1 MAGSSTLTWSK
12 NLTLTSAV
20 SPFDSPLPG
29 THTAFKGVKPVSWKR
44 YNVSGMLVTVYGLQ
58 ELPAEPGEVACF
70 YLLHGRGD
78 TQDSMAFVAAAFL
91 DAWSRKRK
99 HGQRHLICVCL
110 DQRNHGS
117 RMVHYNS
124 NESWKAGN
132 ATHGPDMFNTYS
144 GSAQDVSTLITH
156 LPSYL
161 PFVPVMNI
169 CGGVRILLSRT
180 LSTHPL
186 IKNPMDAAAVAAR
199 VLTEHDEK
207 ESCSRLL
214 VDVESFEI
222 FLFDART
229 PSFSC

>member
-12 NLTLTSAV
+12 NLALTSAV

-29 THTAFKGVKPVSWKR
+29 THLAFKGVKPVSWKR

-91 DAWSRKRK
+91 DAWSKKRK
-99 HGQRHLICVCL
+99 PGQRNLICVCL

-132 ATHGPDMFNTYS
+132 ATHGPDMYVSSRVERCPSIRCSIATLVRLHPPLACSLKTLRKRGGLAFS
-144 GSAQDVSTLITH
+144 KLSELLRPLCSAFVLDVVLATLKPKLQTC
-156 LPSYL
+156 LA
-161 PFVPVMNI
+161 VGPV
-169 CGGVRILLSRT
+169 
-180 LSTHPL
+180 
-186 IKNPMDAAAVAAR
+186 
-199 VLTEHDEK
+199 
-207 ESCSRLL
+207 
-214 VDVESFEI
+214 
-222 FLFDART
+222 
-229 PSFSC
+229 